1 MTENGTVVEC
11 KGNFAL
17 VRIGRN
23 SACASCGK
31 CGMTESQEYV
41 DFLVENT
48 LSAQKGEVVSVEI
61 PEGNSVKLAFVA
73 YVLPIIPAILM
84 LVLGVCLGLKE
95 WISALMFLGGLT
107 IGFGFVVML
116 DRIRKHKW
124 AQAPTMLKVVCKTN
138 NEQQKGEQNE

>member
-1 MTENGTVVEC
+1 MTEKGTVVEC

-31 CGMTESQEYV
+31 CGMMENQKHV
-41 DFLVENT
+41 DFFVENT

-61 PEGNSVKLAFVA
+61 PEGNSAKLAFVA

-95 WISALMFLGGLT
+95 WIAALMFLGGLAV
-107 IGFGFVVML
+107 GFCIVVML

-124 AQAPTMLKVVCKTN
+124 AQAPVMLEVVRQTN
-138 NEQQKGEQNE
+138 NEQQKGEGNE

>member
-31 CGMTESQEYV
+31 CGMTESQKHV

-48 LSAQKGEVVSVEI
+48 LSTQKGEVVSVEI
-61 PEGNSVKLAFVA
+61 PEGNSAKLAFVA
-73 YVLPIIPAILM
+73 YVVPIIPALLLM
-84 LVLGVCLGLKE
+84 ILGVCLSWKE
-95 WISALMFLGGLT
+95 WVCALMFLGGLAV
-107 IGFGFVVML
+107 GFCIVVAL
-116 DRIRKHKW
+116 DKLRKHKW
-124 AQAPTMLKVVCKTN
+124 AQAPVMLQVVRQTN